1 MGFDSRSKAAALL
14 DVLHVRLWL
23 SLGCLLFSL
32 SIVSAADVVKQ
43 LDVSYG
49 EEIRKLDICIPSSP
63 PLGSI
68 LIIHGGGWVAGDK
81 RDDIGLCTLFAK
93 SGILALSVN
102 YTLLDGTTN
111 RWPAPIDDVKAV
123 QSWLLTHAREY
134 SVEGKA
140 VCLMGDSAGAHLAA
154 IVALTTDGIACSVLN
169 FAPMLFDRPEFT
181 GTIRHFF
188 PGSSPSQFRELAR
201 SVSPP
206 SMVTGRAGPMMI
218 AQGYEDTTVPPV
230 HSQALINALVSSRV
244 PFSALFFQGGHEW
257 QGLKPSE
264 IADNI
269 NMEIEFVTSKLRPLA
284 PPQ

>member
-1 MGFDSRSKAAALL
+1 MQRSHAAPRSWHYTTLPHRLRQLVRGEDLGLNTMGFDSRSKAAALL

-123 QSWLLTHAREY
+123 RSWLLTHA
-134 SVEGKA
+134 
-140 VCLMGDSAGAHLAA
+140 
-154 IVALTTDGIACSVLN
+154 
-169 FAPMLFDRPEFT
+169 
-181 GTIRHFF
+181 
-188 PGSSPSQFRELAR
+188 
-201 SVSPP
+201 
-206 SMVTGRAGPMMI
+206 
-218 AQGYEDTTVPPV
+218 
-230 HSQALINALVSSRV
+230 
-244 PFSALFFQGGHEW
+244 
-257 QGLKPSE
+257 
-264 IADNI
+264 
-269 NMEIEFVTSKLRPLA
+269 
-284 PPQ
+284 